1 MNTYIGIKYVKDERY
16 VDYTEYEMYKVY
28 GRYMNVLINKFLQQ
42 LAWSK
47 NPSKLSL
54 KILNRKYIRLVELL
68 NSLLQ
73 FVKNLN
79 AKSHERLNYT
89 KKIRSNLENIITKLG
104 KHNEYKM
111 DYKKL
116 NEYWTKFDSFS
127 SQHYPSQVLVLSKIS
142 GL

>member
-1 MNTYIGIKYVKDERY
+1 MNTDIGIKYVKDERY

-89 KKIRSNLENIITKLG
+89 KKIRSNL
-104 KHNEYKM
+104 
-111 DYKKL
+111 
-116 NEYWTKFDSFS
+116 
-127 SQHYPSQVLVLSKIS
+127 
-142 GL
+142 